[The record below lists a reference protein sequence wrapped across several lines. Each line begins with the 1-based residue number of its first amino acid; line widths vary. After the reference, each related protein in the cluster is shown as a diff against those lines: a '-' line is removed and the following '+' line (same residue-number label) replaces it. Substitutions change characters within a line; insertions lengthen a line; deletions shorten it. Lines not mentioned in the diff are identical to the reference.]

1 MQSILIRSCSTAS
14 WRLNSTIKMALRSS
28 YRANYCTSN
37 ESRLG
42 GTAMSDAVPAR
53 KELPKLIVVM
63 ASDLDDDGQLDTVL
77 NPHAPRP
84 VLSPSSTLPR
94 FCILERTLSNAH
106 KCS

>member
-1 MQSILIRSCSTAS
+1 
-14 WRLNSTIKMALRSS
+14 
-28 YRANYCTSN
+28 
-37 ESRLG
+37 
-42 GTAMSDAVPAR
+42 MSDAVPAR

-106 KCS
+106 KCSYYRPPAADYGSHVGIKQNRSGV